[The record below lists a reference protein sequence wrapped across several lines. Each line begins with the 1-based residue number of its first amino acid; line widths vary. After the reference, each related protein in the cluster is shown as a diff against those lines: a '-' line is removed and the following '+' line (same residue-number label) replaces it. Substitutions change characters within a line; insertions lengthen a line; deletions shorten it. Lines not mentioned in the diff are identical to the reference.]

1 MIGILLLGHG
11 SRQKNAE
18 REFNLVSNVIS
29 TLIPYPVCQAVLGN
43 GEPTIETAVEN
54 LINPQIKKIIIVPV
68 FLFEGTHVQ
77 IDIPDKLNN
86 LRLKYPKIEFEMT
99 DCFGADGR
107 IIDIITSR
115 IKQSIGDGFAPE
127 SLPQTPSD
135 IEQESFNRIEKAL
148 NLIGHPDSHPLI
160 VKKIVH
166 TVGDLAIA
174 SEVYAPNEAVGAGVK
189 AIRDGKNIVTDV
201 EMVKAGIRGKKLSS
215 FGSDIFCLIKENRI
229 AEDASKQGTTRAAL
243 AIKTAADMAEGGII
257 AIGNAPTALFEVC
270 RLLKAKTI
278 KPALVVGAPVGFV
291 GCAESKEVLMRSG
304 VPCIV
309 VKGARGG
316 SPVAATIVNA
326 LIDLADK
333 TQG

>member
-1 MIGILLLGHG
+1 M
-11 SRQKNAE
+11 
-18 REFNLVSNVIS
+18 V
-29 TLIPYPVCQAVLGN
+29 
-43 GEPTIETAVEN
+43 
-54 LINPQIKKIIIVPV
+54 
-68 FLFEGTHVQ
+68 
-77 IDIPDKLNN
+77 
-86 LRLKYPKIEFEMT
+86 
-99 DCFGADGR
+99 
-107 IIDIITSR
+107 DIITSR
-115 IKQSIGDGFAPE
+115 IKQIIGDGFAPD
-127 SLPQTPSD
+127 SLPQTPSK

-148 NLIGHPDSHPLI
+148 NLIGTPDSHPLI

-174 SEVYAPNEAVGAGVK
+174 SEVYAPSEAVDAGVK

-215 FGSDIFCLIKENRI
+215 FGSDIFCLIKENKI

-243 AIKTAADMAEGGII
+243 AIKTAAEMAEDGII

-278 KPALVVGAPVGFV
+278 KPALVIGAPVGFV
-291 GCAESKEVLMRSG
+291 GCSESKEVLMRSG

-316 SPVAATIVNA
+316 SPVAAAIVNA
-326 LIDLADK
+326 LIDLADM
-333 TQG
+333 